1 MEEEDLFERLMEE
14 ILASLEAASTEDGS
28 AKRATTVI

>member
-14 ILASLEAASTEDGS
+14 NLASLEAASTEDGS